1 MTYTLVGADGR
12 SYASPMP
19 GTLGGHRGARLY
31 GRLDC
36 PSALRA
42 IARGGYIRHRVF
54 FADAGDAVAAGYRP
68 CAVCLPEAYQAWR
81 LNTGKGGSND
91 HVRPRIERG
100 KAVEAGKAIDPA
112 SEGAVMAP
120 KIEPRKATDPVS
132 EAAVTVPE
140 VDAGKAIDSVFEG
153 AVTASELETVI
164 ELLGS
169 RAGSVVIG
177 HGRDAA
183 PVAEAFAGAWHG
195 TVLAVVPWPERAASW
210 LRQARRFTA
219 ETPDA
224 WVVAGAPLGWA
235 RMGERLRLS
244 TDWDPRR
251 TVGFASTMGAVSLAA
266 PGTLEGMRGSDRSGN
281 VWQVGRNIIYREIS

>member
-19 GTLGGHRGARLY
+19 GTLGGHRRARLY

-42 IARGGYIRHRVF
+42 IARGGYIQHRVF

-68 CAVCLPEAYQAWR
+68 CAVCLPDAYQAWR
-81 LNTGKGGSND
+81 LNTGKEDPND
-91 HVRPRIERG
+91 RVRPRIERG
-100 KAVEAGKAIDPA
+100 KVIG
-112 SEGAVMAP
+112 
-120 KIEPRKATDPVS
+120 PVS
-132 EAAVTVPE
+132 EGAVTVPE
-140 VDAGKAIDSVFEG
+140 VEAGTAIDPVSEG
-153 AVTASELETVI
+153 GVTASELETVI
-164 ELLGS
+164 ELLGP
-169 RAGSVVIG
+169 RAGSIVIG

-183 PVAEAFAGAWHG
+183 PVAEAFAGAWRG
-195 TVLAVVPWPERAASW
+195 TVLAVVSWPDRAASW

-251 TVGFASTMGAVSLAA
+251 TVGFASTMGAVALAA